1 MRLVK
6 TIGDAVMLVA
16 PEPAALLL
24 AMLQLM
30 DAAEA
35 EGDRFPAVHAAV
47 AHGVA
52 LRRWG
57 DYYGEC
63 VNLAARLTERAR
75 PNSLITHAE
84 VRERLAGDD
93 RLGWSDAGSKRLKG
107 VSDPVSTW
115 RVRRAG

>member
-1 MRLVK
+1 VK
-6 TIGDAVMLVA
+6 AIGDAVMLA
-16 PEPAALLL
+16 GPEPAGLLL
-24 AMLQLM
+24 SLLALM

-35 EGDRFPAVHAAV
+35 EGEGFPAVHAGV

-75 PNSLITHAE
+75 PSSLITHAE
-84 VRERLAGDD
+84 VRERLAADE
-93 RLGWSDAGSKRLKG
+93 RFGWSDAGAKRLKG
-107 VSDPVSTW
+107 VSDPVHAW
-115 RVRRAG
+115 RVRREPVR